1 MVFARGYMCVL
12 CIYLLFVHASLVV
25 RSRFFSPGNFRPV
38 PLGPVLFEMS
48 GDGGGDP
55 GLVGPVLF
63 EMSGDGGG
71 GWKEDVAKRMPQDRF
86 LYILHYTDS

>member
-1 MVFARGYMCVL
+1 M
-12 CIYLLFVHASLVV
+12 
-25 RSRFFSPGNFRPV
+25 
-38 PLGPVLFEMS
+38 FEMS

-71 GWKEDVAKRMPQDRF
+71 GRKEDVAKRMPQDRF
-86 LYILHYTDS
+86 LYIHHTDS